1 MVEQPWSSGRTS
13 TAGRQNGR
21 YPSGRMP
28 ERMSERPPERSR
40 AERRGTARDGD
51 SEKAAR
57 RSRRGGVLAVQC
69 IACAVLVLLALL
81 LRAAGG
87 EAFAELRRRFNDGV
101 ARNELLSALAALWDG
116 DPESAVSGVLRE
128 QNDGIADAPESSA
141 PDSSTPSNDG
151 GTSNDGETS
160 SGGGTSGDSAAES
173 SNVPSAAGTSP
184 SAAQTAGFAPPAGAA
199 AVALTVRGLPVPPL
213 QSGTLTSGYGYRTD
227 PLTGARAFHRGVD
240 IAAPA
245 GTPVA
250 AMLFGRVAAVGESG
264 SLGHFIRIDHGGGV
278 EVLYAHCS
286 RVLAAE
292 GAVVRAGETVA
303 FVGSTGR
310 STGAHLHVQV
320 SAAGTVFGPGRLVPL
335 TRYGGDAALD
345 A

>member
-1 MVEQPWSSGRTS
+1 MVEQPWSSGRTPP
-13 TAGRQNGR
+13 AGRQNGR

-28 ERMSERPPERSR
+28 ARAPERMPARSR

-57 RSRRGGVLAVQC
+57 RPRRGGVLAVQC

-151 GTSNDGETS
+151 GTS
-160 SGGGTSGDSAAES
+160 GDSAAES

-213 QSGTLTSGYGYRTD
+213 PSGTLTSGYGYRTD

-264 SLGHFIRIDHGGGV
+264 SLGHFIRIDHGDGV

-303 FVGSTGR
+303 LVGSTGR

-320 SAAGTVFGPGRLVPL
+320 SAAGTVFGPARLVPL
-335 TRYGGDAALD
+335 TRYGGDAAPD

>member
-1 MVEQPWSSGRTS
+1 MVEQPWSGRRTPP
-13 TAGRQNGR
+13 AGRQ
-21 YPSGRMP
+21 SGG
-28 ERMSERPPERSR
+28 E
-40 AERRGTARDGD
+40 
-51 SEKAAR
+51 EKSAR
-57 RSRRGGVLAVQC
+57 RPRRGGVLAVQC

-116 DPESAVSGVLRE
+116 DPESAVSGVLQE
-128 QNDGIADAPESSA
+128 QNDGISDVPDSSVPESSA
-141 PDSSTPSNDG
+141 PSNDG
-151 GTSNDGETS
+151 GAS
-160 SGGGTSGDSAAES
+160 SSDA
-173 SNVPSAAGTSP
+173 PSAASTPP
-184 SAAQTAGFAPPAGAA
+184 SAAQTAGLSPPAGAT

-213 QSGTLTSGYGYRTD
+213 PSGTLTSGYGYRTD

-250 AMLFGRVAAVGESG
+250 AMLFGRVAAVGESD
-264 SLGHFIRIDHGGGV
+264 SLGRFIRIDHGDGV

-292 GAVVRAGETVA
+292 GTVVRAGETVA
-303 FVGSTGR
+303 LVGSTGR
-310 STGAHLHVQV
+310 STGAHLHVQI
-320 SAAGTVFGPGRLVPL
+320 SAAGTVFGPARLVPL
-335 TRYGGDAALD
+335 IRYGGETAPDA
-345 A
+345 

>member
-1 MVEQPWSSGRTS
+1 MVEQPWSSGRTPP
-13 TAGRQNGR
+13 AGRQNGR

-57 RSRRGGVLAVQC
+57 RPRRGGVLAVQC

-151 GTSNDGETS
+151 GTS
-160 SGGGTSGDSAAES
+160 GGGAAES
-173 SNVPSAAGTSP
+173 GDAPSAASTSP

-213 QSGTLTSGYGYRTD
+213 PSGTLTSGYGYRTD

-264 SLGHFIRIDHGGGV
+264 SLGHFIRIDHGDGV

-303 FVGSTGR
+303 LVGSTGR

-320 SAAGTVFGPGRLVPL
+320 SAAGTVFGPARLVPL
-335 TRYGGDAALD
+335 IRYGGDAAPD

>member
-1 MVEQPWSSGRTS
+1 MVEQPWSGGRIS

-57 RSRRGGVLAVQC
+57 RPRRGGVLAVQC

-151 GTSNDGETS
+151 GTSKD
-160 SGGGTSGDSAAES
+160 GGTSGGGAAES
-173 SNVPSAAGTSP
+173 GDAPSAASTSP

-213 QSGTLTSGYGYRTD
+213 PSGTLTSGYGYRTD

-240 IAAPA
+240 IAAPE

-264 SLGHFIRIDHGGGV
+264 SLGHFIRIDHGDGV

-303 FVGSTGR
+303 LVGSTGR

-335 TRYGGDAALD
+335 TRYGGDAAPD

>member
-1 MVEQPWSSGRTS
+1 MVEQPWSSGRTPP
-13 TAGRQNGR
+13 AGRQNGR

-28 ERMSERPPERSR
+28 ARAPERMPARLR
-40 AERRGTARDGD
+40 AERRGTARDGE

-57 RSRRGGVLAVQC
+57 RPRRGGVLAVQC

-141 PDSSTPSNDG
+141 PESSAPDSSTPSNDG
-151 GTSNDGETS
+151 GTS
-160 SGGGTSGDSAAES
+160 GGGAAES

-213 QSGTLTSGYGYRTD
+213 PSGTLTSGYGYRTD

-240 IAAPA
+240 IAAPE

-264 SLGHFIRIDHGGGV
+264 SLGHFIRIDHGDGV

-303 FVGSTGR
+303 LVGSTGR

-320 SAAGTVFGPGRLVPL
+320 SAAGTVFGPARLVPL

>member
-1 MVEQPWSSGRTS
+1 MVEQPWGGRRTPP
-13 TAGRQNGR
+13 AGRQS
-21 YPSGRMP
+21 SG
-28 ERMSERPPERSR
+28 E
-40 AERRGTARDGD
+40 
-51 SEKAAR
+51 EKSAR
-57 RSRRGGVLAVQC
+57 RPRRGGVLAVQC

-128 QNDGIADAPESSA
+128 QNDGISDVPDSSVPESSA
-141 PDSSTPSNDG
+141 PSNDG
-151 GTSNDGETS
+151 GAS
-160 SGGGTSGDSAAES
+160 SDGGTSGNGETPDGTASGSDA
-173 SNVPSAAGTSP
+173 PSAASTPP
-184 SAAQTAGFAPPAGAA
+184 SAAQTAGLSPPAGAT

-213 QSGTLTSGYGYRTD
+213 PSGTLTSGYGYRTD

-264 SLGHFIRIDHGGGV
+264 SLGRFIRIDHGDGV

-303 FVGSTGR
+303 LVGSTGR
-310 STGAHLHVQV
+310 STGAHLHVQI
-320 SAAGTVFGPGRLVPL
+320 SAAGTVFGPARLVPL
-335 TRYGGDAALD
+335 IRYGGEAAPDA
-345 A
+345 

>member
-1 MVEQPWSSGRTS
+1 MVEQPWSSGRTPP
-13 TAGRQNGR
+13 AGRQNGR

-28 ERMSERPPERSR
+28 ARAPERMPARSR
-40 AERRGTARDGD
+40 AERRGTARDGE

-57 RSRRGGVLAVQC
+57 RPRRGGVLAVQC

-151 GTSNDGETS
+151 G
-160 SGGGTSGDSAAES
+160 AAES
-173 SNVPSAAGTSP
+173 GDAPSAASTSP

-199 AVALTVRGLPVPPL
+199 AVALTVCGLPVPPL

-240 IAAPA
+240 IAAPE

-264 SLGHFIRIDHGGGV
+264 SLGHFIRIDHGDGV

-292 GAVVRAGETVA
+292 GVVVRAGETVA
-303 FVGSTGR
+303 LVGSTGR

-335 TRYGGDAALD
+335 TRYGGDAAPD

>member
-1 MVEQPWSSGRTS
+1 MVEQPWSSGRTPP
-13 TAGRQNGR
+13 AGRQNGR

-28 ERMSERPPERSR
+28 ARSR
-40 AERRGTARDGD
+40 AERRGTARDGE

-57 RSRRGGVLAVQC
+57 RPRRGGVLAVQC

-128 QNDGIADAPESSA
+128 QNDGISDVPESSV

-151 GTSNDGETS
+151 GTS
-160 SGGGTSGDSAAES
+160 GGGAAES
-173 SNVPSAAGTSP
+173 GDAPSAASTSP

-213 QSGTLTSGYGYRTD
+213 PSGTLTSGYGYRTD
-227 PLTGARAFHRGVD
+227 PLTGVRAFHRGVD

-250 AMLFGRVAAVGESG
+250 AMLFGRVAAVGESD
-264 SLGHFIRIDHGGGV
+264 SLGHFIRIDHGDGV

-303 FVGSTGR
+303 LVGSTGR

-320 SAAGTVFGPGRLVPL
+320 SAAGTVFGPARLVPL
-335 TRYGGDAALD
+335 IRYGGDAAPD

>member
-1 MVEQPWSSGRTS
+1 MVEQPWSSGRTPP
-13 TAGRQNGR
+13 AGRQNGR

-28 ERMSERPPERSR
+28 ARAPERMPARSR
-40 AERRGTARDGD
+40 AERRGTARDGE

-57 RSRRGGVLAVQC
+57 RPRRGGVLAVQC

-128 QNDGIADAPESSA
+128 QNDGIADAPESSV
-141 PDSSTPSNDG
+141 PDSSTP
-151 GTSNDGETS
+151 S

-173 SNVPSAAGTSP
+173 SDVPSAAGTSP

-213 QSGTLTSGYGYRTD
+213 PSGTLTSGYGYRTD

-240 IAAPA
+240 IAAPE

-264 SLGHFIRIDHGGGV
+264 SLGHFIRIDHGDGV

-303 FVGSTGR
+303 LVGSTGR

-335 TRYGGDAALD
+335 IRYGGDAAPD

>member
-1 MVEQPWSSGRTS
+1 MVEQPWSSGRTPP
-13 TAGRQNGR
+13 AGRQNGR

-40 AERRGTARDGD
+40 AERRGTARDGE

-57 RSRRGGVLAVQC
+57 RPRRGGVLAVQC

-87 EAFAELRRRFNDGV
+87 VAFAELRRRFNVGV

-128 QNDGIADAPESSA
+128 QNDGIADAPESSV

-151 GTSNDGETS
+151 GTSKD
-160 SGGGTSGDSAAES
+160 GGTSGGGAAES
-173 SNVPSAAGTSP
+173 SDAPSAASTSP

-213 QSGTLTSGYGYRTD
+213 PSGTLTSGYGYRTD

-264 SLGHFIRIDHGGGV
+264 SLGHFIRIDHGDGV

-303 FVGSTGR
+303 LVGSTGR

>member
-1 MVEQPWSSGRTS
+1 MVEQPWSGRRTPP
-13 TAGRQNGR
+13 AGRQ
-21 YPSGRMP
+21 SGG
-28 ERMSERPPERSR
+28 E
-40 AERRGTARDGD
+40 
-51 SEKAAR
+51 EKSAR
-57 RSRRGGVLAVQC
+57 RPRRGGVLAVQC

-116 DPESAVSGVLRE
+116 DPESAVSGVLQE
-128 QNDGIADAPESSA
+128 QNDGISDVPDSSVPESSA
-141 PDSSTPSNDG
+141 PSNDG
-151 GTSNDGETS
+151 GAS
-160 SGGGTSGDSAAES
+160 SDGGTSGNGETPDGTASGSDA
-173 SNVPSAAGTSP
+173 PSAASTPP
-184 SAAQTAGFAPPAGAA
+184 SAAQTAGLSPPAGAT

-213 QSGTLTSGYGYRTD
+213 PSGTLTSGYGYRTD

-264 SLGHFIRIDHGGGV
+264 SLGRFIRIDHGDGV

-303 FVGSTGR
+303 LVGSTGR
-310 STGAHLHVQV
+310 STGAHLHVQI
-320 SAAGTVFGPGRLVPL
+320 SAAGTVFGPARLVPL
-335 TRYGGDAALD
+335 IRYGGEAAPDA
-345 A
+345 

>member
-1 MVEQPWSSGRTS
+1 MVEQPWGGRRTPP
-13 TAGRQNGR
+13 AGRQ
-21 YPSGRMP
+21 SGG
-28 ERMSERPPERSR
+28 E
-40 AERRGTARDGD
+40 
-51 SEKAAR
+51 EKSAR
-57 RSRRGGVLAVQC
+57 RPRRGGVLAVQC

-128 QNDGIADAPESSA
+128 QNDGISDVPDSSVPESSV
-141 PDSSTPSNDG
+141 PSNDG
-151 GTSNDGETS
+151 GAS
-160 SGGGTSGDSAAES
+160 SDGGTSGNGETPDGTASGSDA
-173 SNVPSAAGTSP
+173 PSAASAPP
-184 SAAQTAGFAPPAGAA
+184 SAAQTAGLSPPAGAT

-213 QSGTLTSGYGYRTD
+213 PNGTLTSGYGYRTD

-240 IAAPA
+240 IAAPE

-264 SLGHFIRIDHGGGV
+264 SLGRFIRIDHGDGV

-303 FVGSTGR
+303 LVGSTGR
-310 STGAHLHVQV
+310 STGAHLHVQI
-320 SAAGTVFGPGRLVPL
+320 SAAGTVFGPARLVPL
-335 TRYGGDAALD
+335 IRYGGEAAPDA
-345 A
+345 

>member
-1 MVEQPWSSGRTS
+1 MVEQPWGGRRTPP
-13 TAGRQNGR
+13 AGRQ
-21 YPSGRMP
+21 SGG
-28 ERMSERPPERSR
+28 E
-40 AERRGTARDGD
+40 
-51 SEKAAR
+51 EKSAR
-57 RSRRGGVLAVQC
+57 RPRRGGVLAVQC

-128 QNDGIADAPESSA
+128 QNDGISDVPDSSVPESSA
-141 PDSSTPSNDG
+141 PSNDG
-151 GTSNDGETS
+151 GAS
-160 SGGGTSGDSAAES
+160 SDGGTSGNGETPDGTASGSDA
-173 SNVPSAAGTSP
+173 PSAASTPP
-184 SAAQTAGFAPPAGAA
+184 SAAQTAGLSPPAGAT

-213 QSGTLTSGYGYRTD
+213 PSGTLTSGYGYRTD

-250 AMLFGRVAAVGESG
+250 AMLFGRVVAVGESG
-264 SLGHFIRIDHGGGV
+264 SLGRFIRIDHGDGV

-303 FVGSTGR
+303 LVGSTGR
-310 STGAHLHVQV
+310 STGAHLHVQI
-320 SAAGTVFGPGRLVPL
+320 SAAGTVFGPARLVPL
-335 TRYGGDAALD
+335 IRYGGKAAPDA
-345 A
+345 

>member
-1 MVEQPWSSGRTS
+1 MVEQPWSSGRTPP
-13 TAGRQNGR
+13 AGRQNGR

-28 ERMSERPPERSR
+28 ARAPERMPARSR
-40 AERRGTARDGD
+40 AERRGTVRDGD

-57 RSRRGGVLAVQC
+57 RPRRGGVLAVQC

-151 GTSNDGETS
+151 ETS

-173 SNVPSAAGTSP
+173 SDVP
-184 SAAQTAGFAPPAGAA
+184 SAAQTAGFAPPAG
-199 AVALTVRGLPVPPL
+199 
-213 QSGTLTSGYGYRTD
+213 
-227 PLTGARAFHRGVD
+227 
-240 IAAPA
+240 
-245 GTPVA
+245 A

-264 SLGHFIRIDHGGGV
+264 SLGHFIRIDHGDGV

-303 FVGSTGR
+303 LVGSTGR

-320 SAAGTVFGPGRLVPL
+320 SAAGTVFGPARLVPL
-335 TRYGGDAALD
+335 TRYGGDAAPD

>member
-1 MVEQPWSSGRTS
+1 MVEQPWSSGRTPP
-13 TAGRQNGR
+13 AGRQNGR

-28 ERMSERPPERSR
+28 ARSR

-57 RSRRGGVLAVQC
+57 RPRRGGVLAVQC

-151 GTSNDGETS
+151 GTSKD
-160 SGGGTSGDSAAES
+160 GGTSGGGAAES
-173 SNVPSAAGTSP
+173 GDAPSAAGTSP
-184 SAAQTAGFAPPAGAA
+184 SAAQTAGFSPPAGAA

-213 QSGTLTSGYGYRTD
+213 PSGTLTSCYGYRTD

-264 SLGHFIRIDHGGGV
+264 GLGHFIRIDHGDGV

-303 FVGSTGR
+303 LVGSTGR

-335 TRYGGDAALD
+335 TRYGGDAAPD

>member
-1 MVEQPWSSGRTS
+1 MVEQPWSSGRTPP
-13 TAGRQNGR
+13 AGRQNGR

-28 ERMSERPPERSR
+28 ARAPERMPARSR

-57 RSRRGGVLAVQC
+57 RPRRGGVLAVQC

-151 GTSNDGETS
+151 GTS
-160 SGGGTSGDSAAES
+160 GDSAAES

-213 QSGTLTSGYGYRTD
+213 PSGTLTSGYGYRTD

-250 AMLFGRVAAVGESG
+250 AMLFGCVAAVGESG
-264 SLGHFIRIDHGGGV
+264 SLGHFIRIDHGDGV

-303 FVGSTGR
+303 LVGSTGR

-320 SAAGTVFGPGRLVPL
+320 SAAGTVFGPARLVPL
-335 TRYGGDAALD
+335 TRYGGDAAPD